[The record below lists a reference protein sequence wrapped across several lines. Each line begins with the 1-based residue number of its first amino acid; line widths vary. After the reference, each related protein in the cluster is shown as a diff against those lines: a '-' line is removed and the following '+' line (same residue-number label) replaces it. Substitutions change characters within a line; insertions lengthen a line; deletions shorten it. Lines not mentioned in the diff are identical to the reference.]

1 MTDDSQFE
9 QELAALDPR
18 RLSAE
23 LQRRIAE
30 DLAAAPPNDLA
41 SPHRLSRTSN
51 LNSYHAPL
59 PVPQRDRARGIWAAL
74 VVGGV
79 LAASLVAVIAWRGP
93 GHADEAQPVP
103 TIEASVAAAFDKSS
117 PSLWSYRS
125 ALFHSSDSLDDV
137 LTKYD
142 ANTLEHK
149 AGGAPALLAARFHSD
164 IDSFLGE
171 L

>member
-18 RLSAE
+18 RPSAE

-30 DLAAAPPNDLA
+30 DLVAAPPDYLA
-41 SPHRLSRTSN
+41 SPHRLSRTIN

-59 PVPQRDRARGIWAAL
+59 PVPHRDRARGYAAAL
-74 VVGGV
+74 VGGL
-79 LAASLVAVIAWRGP
+79 LAASLLALIVWRG
-93 GHADEAQPVP
+93 GGQVDEAPPAP
-103 TIEASVAAAFDKSS
+103 TLESSIAAAFDKSS

-125 ALFHSSDSLDDV
+125 ALFHSSDSLEDV
-137 LTKYD
+137 LNKYD

-149 AGGAPALLAARFHSD
+149 AGGAPGLLAARFHSD